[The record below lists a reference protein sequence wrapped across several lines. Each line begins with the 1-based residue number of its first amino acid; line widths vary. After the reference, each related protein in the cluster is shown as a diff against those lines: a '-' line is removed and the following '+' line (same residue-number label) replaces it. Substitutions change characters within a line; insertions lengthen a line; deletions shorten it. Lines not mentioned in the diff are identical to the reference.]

1 MYLSTVIITVLL
13 SQNPSNEI
21 PSSKNISSF
30 LESNVTI
37 EKSFADS
44 SFERIPCNY
53 LGFNNSSVTHCYIG
67 VKDNNNN
74 KEKLFTVKNNYVF

>member
-44 SFERIPCNY
+44 SFERVPCTY
-53 LGFNNSSVTHCYIG
+53 LGFDSSSVTHCYLG
-67 VKDNNNN
+67 VQDNKN

>member
-1 MYLSTVIITVLL
+1 MYLSTVIVTVLL

-21 PSSKNISSF
+21 SSSKDISSL

-37 EKSFADS
+37 EKSFVDS

-53 LGFNNSSVTHCYIG
+53 LGFDSSSVTHCYIG
-67 VKDNNNN
+67 VQDDKN
-74 KEKLFTVKNNYVF
+74 KEKLFTLKNNYVF